1 MDVGWGRGNAL
12 QIAWNLQGSL
22 VMQCWVGFAVLFLV
36 LHRVSSS
43 RAVAILR
50 CLGFLSE
57 HNGSLS
63 SEGSVLFCL
72 PF

>member
-1 MDVGWGRGNAL
+1 MGKGKCFADCLESAGLARNAMLGRL
-12 QIAWNLQGSL
+12 
-22 VMQCWVGFAVLFLV
+22 AVLFLV